1 MEFQT
6 EESSSFSS
14 LESPVEVYTEWD
26 PLEEV
31 IVGIMDDIRVPEWD
45 TGLRAIIPRESSDF
59 FQTYSGRRFPEEL
72 VSKARQE
79 VNTLARI
86 LEAEGIRV
94 KRPNESNHHQP
105 LVTPHFTTGGTFY
118 SAMPRD
124 CLFAI
129 GKKII
134 EVPMAWRSRYFE
146 TFAFRDI
153 LNDYFS
159 RGADWI
165 SAPKPMLKDDIWE
178 KDHDFDQEIPFK
190 SIITEVEPLFDAA
203 DFMKMGRDI
212 IGQRSHVTNNKGIEW
227 LRRTLEPDYRIHIY
241 EFEEPGPMHID
252 TTILPLAP
260 GRVLVNKGWVPRIP
274 DLFKDWEILNPPPSN
289 LPDDHPLYITSKWI
303 HINVLMLDE
312 RTVVVEQDEEALI
325 SAFRKWGFKTILCPF
340 KHFQTFGGSFHCA
353 TLDVKRRGSLKSYI

>member
-6 EESSSFSS
+6 EEPSSFSN

-59 FQTYSGRRFPEEL
+59 FQTHSGQRFPEEL
-72 VSKARQE
+72 VIKARQE

-94 KRPNESNHHQP
+94 RRPNEFNHHQP
-105 LVTPHFTTGGTFY
+105 IVTPHFTTGGTCY

-159 RGADWI
+159 RGAEWI
-165 SAPKPMLKDDIWE
+165 SAPKPMLKDNIW
-178 KDHDFDQEIPFK
+178 KRDYDFDQEIPFN

-227 LRRTLEPDYRIHIY
+227 LRRTLGSDYRIHIY

-260 GRVLVNKGWVPRIP
+260 GRVLVNKGWVPQIP
-274 DLFKDWEILNPPPSN
+274 DIFKDWEILTPPPSN

-325 SAFRKWGFKTILCPF
+325 NAFRQWGFKTILCPF